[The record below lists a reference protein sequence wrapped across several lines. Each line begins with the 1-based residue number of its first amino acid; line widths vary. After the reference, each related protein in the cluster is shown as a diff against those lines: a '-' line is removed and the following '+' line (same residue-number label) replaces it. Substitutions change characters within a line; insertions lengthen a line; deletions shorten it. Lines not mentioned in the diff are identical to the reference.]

1 MTFYSGKSITVG
13 RVFTVGRGLGLD
25 VDSSPSFSINWL
37 HCQAKEQPSFWA
49 LISLSFGIGILN
61 ILQFHDFEILN
72 KHFKEC
78 DLKVF
83 IVFSLSYKL
92 KA

>member
-1 MTFYSGKSITVG
+1 M
-13 RVFTVGRGLGLD
+13 GLGLD
-25 VDSSPSFSINWL
+25 VESSPSFSINWL
-37 HCQAKEQPSFWA
+37 YCQTKEQPSLWA
-49 LISLSFGIGILN
+49 LISSFGIGILN